1 MAYGYIQAVI
11 CNPLAKGGT
20 ARVRIS
26 GATSDCAI
34 FEPLTLEPK
43 LQPLYVDGA
52 GMVPEFVVERGYVYD
67 LYFFD
72 QLGAPVGDTLSVTVN
87 DDVVGVQGPQG
98 PQGERGDKGDK
109 GDSIVGPSGADG
121 IDGADGNDGNDGVSL
136 LSIQLDEVTG
146 QVIYKLSD
154 DENNWLTAG
163 QIANYNSGYVKIN
176 PMDTLGTLETKLE
189 AGDDMSLDNTGTK
202 LIFNNTAPETF
213 KTQVLPASTLQA
225 FIGDLVLAG
234 SNMSITPD
242 ASLNKLI
249 FSAGGI
255 GGSGFNPRGEW
266 DSGTTYEAGEGVWY
280 YDSSVTPVINRYYV
294 ATEATS
300 TNPYTDGTGWV
311 IMFSIDQQGDMLV
324 KLDATDV
331 VSNYLLEKLH
341 FIDGITYN
349 RVNTAGGSYIEV
361 KLDKYGDYVEKN
373 PATQDVQ
380 EVNSPLAVIPTS
392 IADPTKPSL
401 HVRGYHLISDTGD
414 TETDTVGV
422 QIQATPTEA
431 QINMSSY
438 KNNISATSIRDV
450 NVGVGNPNASDYT
463 TITHDGKSATQS
475 NTIVTQSSGFQVR
488 NLRRVRDTA
497 SPYEHATE
505 TNTITNNS
513 FGLQI
518 AKNTEVDDGTDEV
531 TINEYIEPNSYTKTL
546 SMEDGAKVIDVSSAL
561 AQVKLKGFDLK
572 LEDKGI
578 IDNVGSQGTDGQVL
592 TSSSGGVIWT
602 DPSGGAGS
610 DGKIKMELGDSA
622 GYAPDKIVSGNTNLI
637 QIQTVANGPNDKLL
651 QVAATGKVLLS
662 QGDTTPV
669 FVGDALVPGDN
680 ITITKVGDSYVF
692 ATGSGTIGPQGYQ
705 GADGADGPQG
715 VAGADGAQGP
725 QGNDGADGA
734 TGPQGAIGE
743 TGPQGVN
750 GIDGADGAIGPQG
763 VAGADGADGSIGPQ
777 GNDGAQ
783 GPQGA
788 DGSDGAA
795 GADGAQGPQGIQGA
809 DGGIQVADAPADG
822 NTYGRKN
829 NTWVEVGGGG
839 GTASGELLE
848 LDVTQTSH
856 GFTVPTAVYDN
867 GSGWVAAQADNA
879 DTMATHVVIEVVDAN
894 TFKVSNSGRADI
906 GAHGLT
912 VGQYYFTSDNVA
924 GGVTPIEPE
933 DYSNPL
939 FRVASATEIDL
950 VPWRPTQSGGIVEG
964 PQGPQGEVGAAGPQ
978 GAVGEVGATGAQGS
992 QGDIGDTGA
1001 TGAQGDQG
1009 TQGPQGD
1016 TGADSTVAG
1025 PQGATG
1031 FSAVQIVTA
1040 LPATP
1045 DANVVYIVTG

>member
-20 ARVRIS
+20 VRVRIA

-34 FEPLTLEPK
+34 LEPFTLEPT

-98 PQGERGDKGDK
+98 PQGPQGDKGDK

-121 IDGADGNDGNDGVSL
+121 TDGADGADGADGISL
-136 LSIQLDEVTG
+136 LSIQLNEVTG
-146 QVIYKLSD
+146 EVIYKLSS

-176 PMDTLGTLETKLE
+176 PTDVLGTLETKVE
-189 AGDDMSLDNTGTK
+189 AGENMSLDNTGTK
-202 LIFNNTAPETF
+202 LIFNNTAPETY
-213 KTQVLPASTLQA
+213 KTQVLPASTLQS
-225 FIGDLVLAG
+225 FLGDLFIAG
-234 SNMSITPD
+234 SNVSITPD

-255 GGSGFNPRGEW
+255 GGSGFTPRGEW
-266 DSGTTYEAGEGVWY
+266 ESATTYEAGEGVWY

-294 ATEATS
+294 ATESTS

-349 RVNTAGGSYIEV
+349 RVDTAGGSYIEV

-373 PATQDVQ
+373 PATQDIQ

-414 TETDTVGV
+414 TDTDTVQV
-422 QIQATPTEA
+422 QIQATETEA
-431 QINMSSY
+431 QMNMTSH
-438 KNNISATSIRDV
+438 KNNISAVSIRDV
-450 NVGVGNPNASDYT
+450 NVNVGNPTASDYT

-475 NTIVTQSSGFQVR
+475 DTIVTQSSGFQVK

-505 TNTITNNS
+505 TNTITNTS

-518 AKNTEVDDGTDEV
+518 AKNTEVTDGTDDV
-531 TINEYIEPNSYTKTL
+531 TIDEYIEPDNYAKTL
-546 SMEDGAKVIDVSSAL
+546 SMEDGAKVIDVSSAI

-578 IDNVGSQGTDGQVL
+578 IDNTGSQGTDGQVL

-602 DPSGGAGS
+602 DPSGSAGS
-610 DGKIKMELGDSA
+610 DGKIKMELGDTA
-622 GYAPDKIVSGNTNLI
+622 GYAPDKIVSGNTNLL
-637 QIQTVANGPNDKLL
+637 QIQTVATGPNSKLL

-692 ATGSGTIGPQGYQ
+692 ATGSGYIGPQGPQ
-705 GADGADGPQG
+705 GEDGADGPQG

-750 GIDGADGAIGPQG
+750 GTDGTDGAIGPQG

-788 DGSDGAA
+788 DGPQGAAGADGTDGAD
-795 GADGAQGPQGIQGA
+795 GADGAQGPQGA

-829 NTWVEVGGGG
+829 NTWVEVSGGG

-906 GAHGLT
+906 GTHGLT
-912 VGQYYFTSDNVA
+912 VGQYYFTSDSVA
-924 GGVTPIEPE
+924 GGVTSIEPE

-964 PQGPQGEVGAAGPQ
+964 PQGPQGPQ
-978 GAVGEVGATGAQGS
+978 GTDGVAGVAGADGA
-992 QGDIGDTGA
+992 QGDIGP
-1001 TGAQGDQG
+1001 
-1009 TQGPQGD
+1009 QGPQG
-1016 TGADSTVAG
+1016 
-1025 PQGATG
+1025 
-1031 FSAVQIVTA
+1031 FSDVEIVTS
-1040 LPATP
+1040 LPSSP
-1045 DANVVYIVTG
+1045 VSNILYVVVAS